1 MKKIYALVALLFL
14 SLSVQ
19 AQEPSSREHYPQGDK
34 TLWEMVSKLEKKQD
48 KINVFLNMRGEFDAN
63 FEEGNFQDGSFQVPV
78 MRLGVLGRLNKL
90 VSYSLQQ
97 RIGHSSNGRVTD
109 GLSSSVDVMSV
120 GIHPNEKLRFDL
132 GRQCAV
138 YGGYE
143 AWLNPIDVYQF
154 SEMLDRVEVY
164 LTGVNA
170 SYMIKPTQEL
180 QFQVVNSR
188 RTPTAEMYGPSYAD
202 AKLPMIYTLNWNGSF
217 FNEKLTTRWSASL
230 IKQAKGNNGYYFAFG
245 HEWTLGRFNG
255 YFDYMLS
262 EENIDAHGYVTDM
275 LHTLT
280 PDVKDHVRH
289 TRYNSLILKLNYR
302 FLPRWNVFAKG
313 YYETSALTKP
323 TLTAEKGLYRR
334 SYAYMAGVEFYPMKE
349 NLHFFINYYGRS
361 HVHTPRAKVFGAKN
375 HTEARLS
382 AGFVYQLPIF

>member
-1 MKKIYALVALLFL
+1 
-14 SLSVQ
+14 
-19 AQEPSSREHYPQGDK
+19 
-34 TLWEMVSKLEKKQD
+34 
-48 KINVFLNMRGEFDAN
+48 
-63 FEEGNFQDGSFQVPV
+63 
-78 MRLGVLGRLNKL
+78 
-90 VSYSLQQ
+90 
-97 RIGHSSNGRVTD
+97 
-109 GLSSSVDVMSV
+109 MSV

-143 AWLNPIDVYQF
+143 AWLNPIDVYRF

-289 TRYNSLILKLNYR
+289 TRYNSVILKLNYR

-382 AGFVYQLPIF
+382 AGFIYQLPIF